1 MATPDTPTPD
11 SQQSEFLQP
20 GDFLDFDLTGNT
32 PPPSETDEAA
42 ALAASGQDADAGP
55 RDLFGNPTDPASELP
70 DELLAAEA
78 EQAAEEEQA
87 AALAAAEE
95 VAIEEKFAPGEVIH
109 DVASVRGMYQNWF
122 LDYASYVILERA
134 VPAIEDGFKPVQRR
148 IMHAMKEMDDGR
160 FNKVANVIGQTM
172 QYHPHGDASIGDA
185 MVNLGQKD
193 LLIETQGNW
202 GDVRT
207 GDSAAAARYIEAR
220 LSKFA
225 LDVVFNADTTEWQMS
240 YDGRKR
246 EPTTLPVKFPL
257 LLAQGVEGIAVGL
270 STKIMPHNFREL
282 CKASIDVLRGR
293 EVQLF
298 PDFPTGGLCDIT
310 NYNSGMRG
318 AKIRLRAT
326 IEKVDKTL
334 LIIRDIPYGSTTTAL
349 MESIVKASE
358 ANKIK
363 IKKVV
368 DNTAADVE
376 IQVQLPPGVSPDLT
390 MDALYAFTDC
400 EISIS
405 PNTCVIIDDKP
416 RFVGV
421 EDVLRQSTRATLR
434 LLERELEIR
443 QDELQEKWHN
453 ASLEKIFIEN
463 RIYRKIEECE
473 TWEQILETIDT
484 GLKKYVRIEGEK
496 LKANDTRIVLRRP
509 ITEDDLTRLT
519 EIRIKRISKFDG
531 FKADEYIQRLDAELA
546 EVADHLANLTR
557 YAINYFE
564 GLLKKYGAGR
574 ERKTQLRTFDVVT
587 AQKVAIAN
595 QKLYVNRQDGFV
607 GFGLKKDEKAEF
619 VCDCSDLD
627 DIIAIKRDGTFMV
640 TRIAEKTFV
649 GKDVLHAGVY
659 NKNDDRLVYNMIY
672 LDGASGISFAKRFLV
687 TGITRDK
694 TYDLTKGTK
703 GTKTLYLTANPNS
716 ESEIV
721 SIQLSDKAP
730 ARVKQFDFDFADL
743 AIKGKGS
750 MGNIVTK
757 QPIKKI
763 TQKAVGDST
772 LGGREVFFD
781 SVVGRL
787 NHTGHGRYLGTFD
800 TEHHV
805 LVVFKDGSYELTAPD
820 PAIHFDV
827 PNIVLLRKF
836 DPELVLSAV
845 HMDGESKLHYVK
857 RFRIE
862 TLTLAKRFH
871 FISEAKG
878 SKMLA
883 VTAHPEPEIE
893 VKLQRDKKADKET
906 EHIKLHEFIDVKGW
920 KAQGNKLNYYKIHA
934 LNLLTDEGPEPQRR
948 EIKKRAPATL
958 PKPDETV
965 DAPAPENHGPVD
977 ITAEEVAQSRELLS
991 NKRPKAQLGLF

>member
-1 MATPDTPTPD
+1 VAIFDSTAPDASEPD
-11 SQQSEFLQP
+11 YLQS
-20 GDFLDFDLTGNT
+20 GDSLDFDLSAAA
-32 PPPSETDEAA
+32 PPAMDEADD
-42 ALAASGQDADAGP
+42 ALAQEATQQVAQA
-55 RDLFGNPTDPASELP
+55 LFGDSEGEVAV
-70 DELLAAEA
+70 DEELADMEA
-78 EQAAEEEQA
+78 EPDSPEEAVEEEDA
-87 AALAAAEE
+87 
-95 VAIEEKFAPGEVIH
+95 KFAPGEVIH
-109 DVASVRGMYQNWF
+109 DLNNVRGMYQNWF

-134 VPAIEDGFKPVQRR
+134 VPAVEDGLKPVQRR
-148 IMHAMKEMDDGR
+148 ILHAMNEMDDGR

-207 GDSAAAARYIEAR
+207 GDSAAAPRYIEAR

-225 LDVVFNADTTEWQMS
+225 LEVVFNPDITEWQMS

-282 CKASIDVLRGR
+282 CQASIAVLRNR
-293 EVQLF
+293 EFQLY
-298 PDFPTGGLCDIT
+298 PDFPTGGLADIS
-310 NYNSGMRG
+310 NYQNGQRG
-318 AKIRLRAT
+318 GRIRLRAT
-326 IEKVDKTL
+326 IEKIDKTL
-334 LIIRDIPYGSTTTAL
+334 LIIRDIPYGTTTTAL

-368 DNTAADVE
+368 DNTAAEVE
-376 IQVQLPPGVSPDLT
+376 IQVQLPPGISPDLT
-390 MDALYAFTDC
+390 IDALYAFTDC
-400 EISIS
+400 EISLS

-421 EDVLRQSTRATLR
+421 EDMLRLSTGKTVR

-443 QDELQEKWHN
+443 QQELQEKWHS

-473 TWEQILETIDT
+473 TWEQILETIDA
-484 GLKKYVRIEGEK
+484 GLKKFVRVEGEK
-496 LKANDTRIVLRRP
+496 LKKDDTRIVLRRP
-509 ITEDDLTRLT
+509 VNEDDLTRLT
-519 EIRIKRISKFDG
+519 EIRIKRISKYDG
-531 FKADEYIQRLDAELA
+531 FKAEEYIQKLDAELA
-546 EVADHLANLTR
+546 EVADNLANLTR
-557 YAINYFE
+557 YAIAYFE
-564 GLLKKYGAGR
+564 NLLKKYGATR

-595 QKLYVNRQDGFV
+595 QKLYVNRQDGFI
-607 GFGLKKDEKAEF
+607 GHGLKKDEKAEF

-627 DIIAIKRDGTFMV
+627 DIIAIKRDGTFTV
-640 TRIAEKTFV
+640 TKIAEKTFV
-649 GKDVLHAGVY
+649 GKDILHAGVY
-659 NKNDDRLVYNMIY
+659 NKNDDRLVYNMVY
-672 LDGASGISFAKRFLV
+672 VDGASGISFAKRFLV
-687 TGITRDK
+687 SGITRDK

-716 ESEIV
+716 ESETV
-721 SIQLSDKAP
+721 TIQLSDKAP
-730 ARVKQFDFDFADL
+730 ARVKQFEFDFAEL

-763 TQKAVGDST
+763 TQKSVGDST

-787 NHTGHGRYLGTFD
+787 NHAGHGRYLGAFD
-800 TEHHV
+800 TEHVV
-805 LVVFKDGSYELTAPD
+805 LVVYKDGSYELKAPS
-820 PAIHFDV
+820 PTLHFDV
-827 PNIVLLRKF
+827 PNILILRKLEP
-836 DPELVLSAV
+836 DTVVSAV
-845 HMDGESKLHYVK
+845 YVDGETKLHYVK
-857 RFRIE
+857 RFHIE
-862 TLTLAKRFH
+862 TTTMDKPFT
-871 FISEAKG
+871 FISESKG
-878 SKMLA
+878 SKLLA
-883 VTAHPEPEIE
+883 ASTFAEPEVE

-906 EHIKLHEFIDVKGW
+906 EKLRLDQFIEVKGW
-920 KAQGNKLNYYKIHA
+920 KAMGNKLNYFKIHA
-934 LNLLTDEGPEPQRR
+934 LTLLTDEGPEPTRR
-948 EIKKRAPATL
+948 EAKKRGAAKPEGEAEASPKGPEGPAANV
-958 PKPDETV
+958 E
-965 DAPAPENHGPVD
+965 
-977 ITAEEVAQSRELLS
+977 ITDEEVAQSQALLR
-991 NKRPKAQLGLF
+991 RPKSQLPLF